1 MPERAGHKVVAFR
14 KGEIVL
20 KEGQAGSK
28 AYVVKSG
35 RLSAYRVRDNLR
47 ITVGSM
53 GVGQVVGELSV
64 LSRKPANFTVEA
76 EEYSELLEVDFGVL
90 HSLLERCPRPVQNI
104 VNFMVAR
111 QYELARLISAHQ
123 IQDVFL
129 AVCQVLDL
137 YCRAFSPP
145 GAAREGVS
153 LGAACRAVK
162 NVLPMSTME
171 VVEIV
176 QRLAGVGLVEVQE
189 VKAARFGQDALG
201 RRVRVASYV
210 EDRLLLI
217 PAPDEFMA
225 KVKAF
230 LGSMAEAGESPATH
244 VEFLGLD
251 DYAGQ
256 VEAEPDMLLKKIG
269 NGEVPL
275 ELLYVH
281 RTAGERFAEEAG
293 PGFFKKTKRKRLKAE
308 DLEGV
313 DDVVSVDDAT
323 LQEAFSDLG
332 FHKVSVL
339 YAGAGDPAREKIAA
353 NLSAKIREVV
363 TTEAAAMVLD
373 ETELADIEKELMDR
387 IKTAKGI
394 TA

>member
-1 MPERAGHKVVAFR
+1 VPERAGHKLVAFR
-14 KGEIVL
+14 RGEIVL
-20 KEGQAGSK
+20 REGQAGSK

-35 RLSAYRVRDNLR
+35 LLSAYRVRDNLR

-111 QYELARLISAHQ
+111 QYDLARLISTHQ
-123 IQDVFL
+123 VQDAFL
-129 AVCQVLDL
+129 AACQVLDL
-137 YCRAFSPP
+137 YWRAHSPP
-145 GAAREGVS
+145 GAVREGVS
-153 LGAACRAVK
+153 LGGACRAVK
-162 NVLPMSTME
+162 NVLPMSTLE

-176 QRLAGVGLVEVQE
+176 QRLAGVGLLEIQE

-210 EDRLLLI
+210 EDRLLSI
-217 PAPDEFMA
+217 PDSDGFLA

-230 LGSMAEAGESPATH
+230 LESLAESGESAAAR
-244 VEFLGLD
+244 VEFMGLD
-251 DYAGQ
+251 DYAGH
-256 VEAEPDMLLKKIG
+256 VEAEPEMLLKKIG
-269 NGEVPL
+269 NAEIPL

-281 RTAGERFAEEAG
+281 RAAGERFASEAG
-293 PGFFKKTKRKRLKAE
+293 PDFFRKAKRKRLKAE

-313 DDVVSVDDAT
+313 DDVVAVDDAT
-323 LQEAFSDLG
+323 LQEVFSDLG

-339 YAGAGDPAREKIAA
+339 FAGAGEPAREKITA

-373 ETELADIEKELMDR
+373 ETELADIESELMDR